1 MRSLKHPQTF
11 EVNMTIAIGGREG
24 EPRVGGVRIED
35 TVVVTDSGAAL
46 IDHWPRQEI
55 LVAPRL

>member
-1 MRSLKHPQTF
+1 
-11 EVNMTIAIGGREG
+11 MTIAIGGREG